1 MSTSITLLTS
11 LDEVI
16 TRAQSLM
23 TPMSGERKIVGLI
36 GKPGAGKSTL
46 SAQLIQHLGNQAAIL
61 NMDGYHLS
69 NLALRELG
77 RADRKGAPD
86 TFDAL
91 GFTAIL
97 QRVKNEVD
105 QNIYFPVFDRSIEE
119 SISAQ
124 GVITPEVKLVITEG
138 NYLLHNENNWGGVR
152 KLLDESWFIEVDDQ
166 LRIERLVD
174 RHHKFGKSK
183 VDAHSWATGSDQNNA
198 RIVAQTREL
207 ADVIINL
214 S

>member
-1 MSTSITLLTS
+1 MAGSSISLTS

-16 TRAQSLM
+16 TRAKSFI
-23 TPMSGERKIVGLI
+23 TGERKIVGLI

-46 SAQLIQHLGNQAAIL
+46 SAQLIEHLGAQAAIL

-97 QRVKNEVD
+97 KRVKNQVD
-105 QNIYFPVFDRSIEE
+105 QDIYFPVFDRSIEE
-119 SISAQ
+119 SIAAQ

-138 NYLLHNENNWGGVR
+138 NYLLHNENNWGGV
-152 KLLDESWFIEVDDQ
+152 KELLDESWFIEVDDQ
-166 LRIERLVD
+166 IRIGRLVN

-183 VDAHSWATGSDQNNA
+183 ADAHSWATGSDENNA